1 MKHPIA
7 VVAVVFAFGALL
19 FGLAFPTY
27 ALRDRLTINVEVDG
41 QIRTGSSVIEA
52 RWESWPQSLSML
64 FGGGF
69 GNCRPYGNVPLV
81 DLGSRGVLLVSHW
94 PVQQTPP
101 DRAVDTCSLPI
112 RAFSPGPLPPSGYP
126 LTRWSLVKL
135 SFFSGRT
142 QLTANNLPQFVWLP
156 DRNDP
161 GSAMPVLASSFPL
174 IIGPNVRL
182 QSASLETTNEPL
194 SADLVKKLPWLGPLH
209 AEQTKQIQL
218 VPRDGF
224 LLVTFS
230 ILGMG

>member
-19 FGLAFPTY
+19 FGLAFPTF

-52 RWESWPQSLSML
+52 RWSMWPQGLSGL
-64 FGGGF
+64 FGGGY

-81 DLGSRGVLLVSHW
+81 DLGPHGVLLASHG
-94 PVQQTPP
+94 PTQQTPA
-101 DRAVDTCSLPI
+101 DRAVSTCFLAI
-112 RAFSPGPLPPSGYP
+112 RAFSPGPLPLNGYAF
-126 LTRWSLVKL
+126 TRWSLVKL
-135 SFFSGRT
+135 SFLSART
-142 QLTANNLPQFVWLP
+142 QLTPNNLPQFIWLP

-174 IIGPNVRL
+174 VIGPNVRL
-182 QSASLETTNEPL
+182 QSAWLETTNEPL

-218 VPRDGF
+218 VPPDRF
-224 LLVTFS
+224 FLVTFS

>member
-7 VVAVVFAFGALL
+7 IVAVVFAFGALL

-41 QIRTGSSVIEA
+41 QIRSGSSVIEA

-81 DLGSRGVLLVSHW
+81 DLGSHGVLLAYHG
-94 PVQQTPP
+94 PARQTPL
-101 DRAVDTCSLPI
+101 DRAVSTCFLAI
-112 RAFSPGPLPPSGYP
+112 RAFSPGPLPFNGYP
-126 LTRWSLVKL
+126 LARGSLVKL
-135 SFFSGRT
+135 SFLSGRA

-161 GSAMPVLASSFPL
+161 GSAMPLLASSFPL
-174 IIGPNVRL
+174 IIGPNVKL
-182 QSASLETTNEPL
+182 ESAWLETTNEPL

-209 AEQTKQIQL
+209 AQQAKQIQL
-218 VPRDGF
+218 APPDRYH
-224 LLVTFS
+224 LVTFS